1 MVRFRSYLERFFALQ
16 LLIRTLLFDK
26 KAPPLGGAFFLVH
39 FWGMRNLV
47 LFVFTMLV
55 LVRCGAPEQPTKT
68 PDVNTSESIAVS
80 IKDPIDS
87 INNVLRDAPNDLD
100 ALEYRASLYLKRQ
113 NLKYAAADVAA
124 VLEMDSSR
132 TKALELWGDIS
143 FATNQ
148 TRQSRDAWVRCMKED
163 PNYVPCRLK
172 MAQLYHVVTEFE
184 KSAALVDEVLEMEPS
199 NAEAAYLKGLLMRD
213 ALEDTTRAL
222 DWFQKAIDLKP
233 DYIEALDMSGVLYSS
248 LGNPLALGYFNRLIE
263 LQPDIRVHFY
273 NRGMFYLSQQNW
285 NGALEDFTKCT
296 QLDPQDLESFFNIGY
311 VHLQLQLY
319 AEARQYFTQALA
331 IQPVNHRALYGRG
344 YCFELLGDLPNA
356 EADYRQALS
365 FNPQH
370 RGSQEGLGRI
380 ERARAQSGQ

>member
-1 MVRFRSYLERFFALQ
+1 MNRVL
-16 LLIRTLLFDK
+16 LLFL
-26 KAPPLGGAFFLVH
+26 ATVVLIGCGGPTESDPQEVETPATLVA
-39 FWGMRNLV
+39 GSQQDSV
-47 LFVFTMLV
+47 L
-55 LVRCGAPEQPTKT
+55 
-68 PDVNTSESIAVS
+68 
-80 IKDPIDS
+80 DS
-87 INNVLRDAPNDLD
+87 LNDIIRYEPNDLA
-100 ALEYRASLYLKRQ
+100 ALEARAEEYLKRQ

-124 VLEMDSSR
+124 VLELDSTR

-143 FATNQ
+143 FSTNQ
-148 TRQSRDAWVRCMKED
+148 TRQSRDAWTRCMEED
-163 PNYVPCRLK
+163 PQNISCRLK
-172 MAQLYHVVTEFE
+172 MAELYHVVSEFE
-184 KSAALVDEVLEMEPS
+184 MSAKLTDRVLEIDPQ
-199 NAEAAYLKGLLMRD
+199 NAEAHFLKGLLMRD

-248 LGNPLALGYFNRLIE
+248 LGNPLALGYFNRLID
-263 LQPDIRVHFY
+263 LQPEVRAHFY

-319 AEARQYFTQALA
+319 VEARQYFTQALA

-380 ERARAQSGQ
+380 ERARAQSGE

>member
-1 MVRFRSYLERFFALQ
+1 M
-16 LLIRTLLFDK
+16 K
-26 KAPPLGGAFFLVH
+26 
-39 FWGMRNLV
+39 NLV
-47 LFVFTMLV
+47 LFAFTIFV
-55 LVRCGAPEQPTKT
+55 LTGCGTPEESSVSQEVGPA
-68 PDVNTSESIAVS
+68 ESIAVS
-80 IKDPIDS
+80 VKDPIDS
-87 INNVLRDAPNDLD
+87 INTVLRDAPNNLE
-100 ALEYRASLYLKRQ
+100 ALEYRASMYLKRQ

-124 VLEMDSSR
+124 VLELDSSR
-132 TKALELWGDIS
+132 TRALELWGDIT

-163 PNYVPCRLK
+163 PSYIPCRLK

-184 KSAALVDEVLEMEPS
+184 KSAALVDEVLEMEPK
-199 NAEAAYLKGLLMRD
+199 NAEATYLKGLLMRD
-213 ALEDTTRAL
+213 AIEDTTRAL

-248 LGNPLALGYFNRLIE
+248 LGNPLALGYFNRLID
-263 LQPDIRVHFY
+263 LQPEVRAHFY
-273 NRGMFYLSQQNW
+273 NRGMFYLGQQNW

-370 RGSQEGLGRI
+370 SGSQEGLGRI
-380 ERARAQSGQ
+380 ARAKTQLGQ

>member
-1 MVRFRSYLERFFALQ
+1 
-16 LLIRTLLFDK
+16 
-26 KAPPLGGAFFLVH
+26 
-39 FWGMRNLV
+39 
-47 LFVFTMLV
+47 
-55 LVRCGAPEQPTKT
+55 
-68 PDVNTSESIAVS
+68 
-80 IKDPIDS
+80 
-87 INNVLRDAPNDLD
+87 
-100 ALEYRASLYLKRQ
+100 
-113 NLKYAAADVAA
+113 
-124 VLEMDSSR
+124 
-132 TKALELWGDIS
+132 
-143 FATNQ
+143 
-148 TRQSRDAWVRCMKED
+148 
-163 PNYVPCRLK
+163 

-184 KSAALVDEVLEMEPS
+184 KSAALVDEVLEMEPK
-199 NAEAAYLKGLLMRD
+199 NAEATYLKGLLMRD
-213 ALEDTTRAL
+213 AIEDTTRAL

-248 LGNPLALGYFNRLIE
+248 LGNPLALGYFNRLID
-263 LQPDIRVHFY
+263 LQPEVRAHFY
-273 NRGMFYLSQQNW
+273 NRGMFYLGQQNW

-380 ERARAQSGQ
+380 ARAKTQLGQ

>member
-1 MVRFRSYLERFFALQ
+1 
-16 LLIRTLLFDK
+16 
-26 KAPPLGGAFFLVH
+26 
-39 FWGMRNLV
+39 
-47 LFVFTMLV
+47 
-55 LVRCGAPEQPTKT
+55 
-68 PDVNTSESIAVS
+68 
-80 IKDPIDS
+80 
-87 INNVLRDAPNDLD
+87 
-100 ALEYRASLYLKRQ
+100 
-113 NLKYAAADVAA
+113 
-124 VLEMDSSR
+124 MDSSR

-163 PNYVPCRLK
+163 PNYVRCRLK

-184 KSAALVDEVLEMEPS
+184 KSAALVDEVLEIEPS
-199 NAEAAYLKGLLMRD
+199 NAQAAYLKGLLMRD

-273 NRGMFYLSQQNW
+273 NRGMFYLGQQNW

-319 AEARQYFTQALA
+319 ADARQYFTQALA

-365 FNPQH
+365 FNLQH
-370 RGSQEGLGRI
+370 RGSQEGLARI
-380 ERARAQSGQ
+380 ERARAQQGQ

>member
-1 MVRFRSYLERFFALQ
+1 
-16 LLIRTLLFDK
+16 
-26 KAPPLGGAFFLVH
+26 
-39 FWGMRNLV
+39 
-47 LFVFTMLV
+47 MLT
-55 LVRCGAPEQPTKT
+55 RCAAPEEPSITAES
-68 PDVNTSESIAVS
+68 DASEAIAVS
-80 IKDPIDS
+80 IKDPFDS
-87 INNVLRDAPNDLD
+87 INAVLRDAPNNLD
-100 ALEYRASLYLKRQ
+100 ALEYRASMYLKRQ
-113 NLKYAAADVAA
+113 NLKYAAADVTA

-132 TKALELWGDIS
+132 TRALELWGDIS

-184 KSAALVDEVLEMEPS
+184 KSAALVDEVLEMEPK
-199 NAEAAYLKGLLMRD
+199 NPEATYLKGLLMRD
-213 ALEDTTRAL
+213 ALEDTIRAL

-248 LGNPLALGYFNRLIE
+248 LENPLALGYFNRLIE
-263 LQPDIRVHFY
+263 LQPEVRVHFY
-273 NRGMFYLSQQNW
+273 NRGMFYLGQQNW
-285 NGALEDFTKCT
+285 NGALEDFTQCT
-296 QLDPQDLESFFNIGY
+296 QLDAQDLESFFNIGY
-311 VHLQLQLY
+311 IHLQLQLY

-356 EADYRQALS
+356 ETDYRQALS

-370 RGSQEGLGRI
+370 RGSQEGLERI
-380 ERARAQSGQ
+380 ARAKVQLGQ

>member
-1 MVRFRSYLERFFALQ
+1 M
-16 LLIRTLLFDK
+16 
-26 KAPPLGGAFFLVH
+26 VH

-55 LVRCGAPEQPTKT
+55 LVRCGVPEESPVV
-68 PDVNTSESIAVS
+68 PEVDASESIAIS

-87 INNVLRDAPNDLD
+87 VNTVLRNAPNDMD
-100 ALEYRASLYLKRQ
+100 ALEYRATLYLKRQ

-148 TRQSRDAWVRCMKED
+148 TRRSRDAWVRCMKED

-233 DYIEALDMSGVLYSS
+233 NYIEALDMSGVLYSS

-273 NRGMFYLSQQNW
+273 NRGMFYLGQQNW

-370 RGSQEGLGRI
+370 RGSQEGLARI
-380 ERARAQSGQ
+380 ERARAQQGQ

>member
-1 MVRFRSYLERFFALQ
+1 MKNFLLFAFAL
-16 LLIRTLLFDK
+16 
-26 KAPPLGGAFFLVH
+26 V
-39 FWGMRNLV
+39 V
-47 LFVFTMLV
+47 LTG
-55 LVRCGAPEQPTKT
+55 CTAPEESLLAPE
-68 PDVNTSESIAVS
+68 VEASETIAEG
-80 IKDPIDS
+80 INDPIDS
-87 INNVLRDAPNDLD
+87 VNTILRDAPNNLD
-100 ALEYRASLYLKRQ
+100 ELENRASLYLKRQ

-163 PNYVPCRLK
+163 PKYVPCRLK

-184 KSAALVDEVLEMEPS
+184 KSAALVDEVLEMEPK

-222 DWFQKAIDLKP
+222 DWFQKAIDLRP

-248 LGNPLALGYFNRLIE
+248 LGNPLALGYFSRLIE
-263 LQPDIRVHFY
+263 LQPNIRVHYY
-273 NRGMFYLSQQNW
+273 NRGMFYLGQQNW

-296 QLDPQDLESFFNIGY
+296 QQDPQDLESFFNIGY
-311 VHLQLQLY
+311 IHLQLQLY

-344 YCFELLGDLPNA
+344 YCFELLGDLPNS

-370 RGSQEGLGRI
+370 IGSQEGLARI
-380 ERARAQSGQ
+380 ERARAQQGQ

>member
-1 MVRFRSYLERFFALQ
+1 MKNFILFAF
-16 LLIRTLLFDK
+16 TL
-26 KAPPLGGAFFLVH
+26 V
-39 FWGMRNLV
+39 V
-47 LFVFTMLV
+47 LT
-55 LVRCGAPEQPTKT
+55 RCAAPEEPSIT
-68 PDVNTSESIAVS
+68 PEADASEAIAVR

-87 INNVLRDAPNDLD
+87 VNTILRDAPNDLA

-124 VLEMDSSR
+124 VLEIDSSR

-184 KSAALVDEVLEMEPS
+184 KSAALVDEVLEMEPL

-213 ALEDTTRAL
+213 ALEDTIRAL

-248 LGNPLALGYFNRLIE
+248 LENPLALGYFNRLIE
-263 LQPDIRVHFY
+263 LQPEVRVHFY
-273 NRGMFYLSQQNW
+273 NRGMFHLGQQNW
-285 NGALEDFTKCT
+285 NGALEDFTQCT

-311 VHLQLQLY
+311 IHLQLQLY

-370 RGSQEGLGRI
+370 QGSKEGVVRI
-380 ERARAQSGQ
+380 ERAKAQSGQ